1 MNHLPKS
8 LLAFLTLISM
18 AASLLAQGTASSN
31 VSVTPNAAATPTP
44 RATPIALPDIVAE
57 AGVAQNTLQGINA
70 ELKADPVKTA
80 VLLGLPDFER
90 DIDVRNAES
99 TRIISNGPS
108 LDILAQLLMIWQS
121 LGDNAKAWSRELT
134 QRATG
139 LGADL
144 ARLDNMAETW
154 NLTAIEAKAKNAP
167 PDVLNRIGQ
176 TVGLIQQTQDSLKS
190 RRADILNLQSQLA
203 AEQTRIQID
212 FSAVEQAKQGT
223 LSRLLVRESPPI
235 WALRENTLPN
245 QTTRHTF
252 SDQVGR
258 LEAFLAQEPGKFLV
272 HIALIFCLYLALH
285 WARRGMREWVKEDST
300 LQRSVPVFDMPI
312 AAAIAL
318 SMLFVPV
325 IYPSTMPR
333 LLRAILGI
341 AALLPAVMLL
351 RRLLD
356 RRTFPVLYALII
368 LFFIDEIRAITV
380 ALPLVTR
387 CLFIVQMLGGICFTV
402 WLLRS
407 RPRTA
412 NGDDAPPPLPR
423 AGRWFVQVTLFLLGA
438 ALIGNILGYGS
449 LSYLLGNSVLRAA
462 YLALIFTAA
471 SRIVESLVIVAFQAK
486 PLTYSAT
493 VRKHRILLRRRTTQL
508 LRLVIFLLWLSF
520 VFNQFELSDLLINE
534 ANAVL
539 NTGFALGAF
548 RLSLGQIVGFI
559 LVVWASFLV
568 SKFLR
573 FLLEEDIYGRLKLAR
588 GLPYA
593 ISSVLHYTVLMI
605 GFFIALA
612 ALGVDMTKF
621 TILAGAFSVGVGF
634 GLQNV
639 INNFVSGL
647 IVLFE
652 RPIKVGDVI
661 QVGDAIGSVK
671 KIGIRAS
678 VVHAQDGSDIIVPNG
693 TLISSQVTNWTFSDR
708 LRAISAQIQ
717 IPRNVDQ
724 RAAGELLKQSANETL
739 GVVKNPAPQ
748 AFITTLGSKTLTLEL
763 RAWTDQ
769 YEDWMKIQSDLW
781 AAINRKLENQNIELA

>member
-18 AASLLAQGTASSN
+18 AASLLAQGTASPN

-57 AGVAQNTLQGINA
+57 AGAAQNTLQGINA

-108 LDILAQLLMIWQS
+108 LDILGQLLMIWQS

-235 WALRENTLPN
+235 WAFRENTFPS

-285 WARRGMREWVKEDST
+285 WARRGMREWVKEDPT

-356 RRTFPVLYALII
+356 RRIFPVLYALII
-368 LFFIDEIRAITV
+368 LFLIDEIRAITV

-407 RPRTA
+407 RPRTTI
-412 NGDDAPPPLPR
+412 GDDAPPPLPR

-438 ALIGNILGYGS
+438 ALVGNILGYGS

-493 VRKHRILLRRRTTQL
+493 VRKHRTLLRRRTTQL

-539 NTGFALGAF
+539 NSGFALGAF

>member
-1 MNHLPKS
+1 
-8 LLAFLTLISM
+8 
-18 AASLLAQGTASSN
+18 
-31 VSVTPNAAATPTP
+31 
-44 RATPIALPDIVAE
+44 
-57 AGVAQNTLQGINA
+57 
-70 ELKADPVKTA
+70 
-80 VLLGLPDFER
+80 
-90 DIDVRNAES
+90 
-99 TRIISNGPS
+99 
-108 LDILAQLLMIWQS
+108 
-121 LGDNAKAWSRELT
+121 
-134 QRATG
+134 
-139 LGADL
+139 
-144 ARLDNMAETW
+144 
-154 NLTAIEAKAKNAP
+154 
-167 PDVLNRIGQ
+167 
-176 TVGLIQQTQDSLKS
+176 
-190 RRADILNLQSQLA
+190 
-203 AEQTRIQID
+203 
-212 FSAVEQAKQGT
+212 
-223 LSRLLVRESPPI
+223 
-235 WALRENTLPN
+235 
-245 QTTRHTF
+245 
-252 SDQVGR
+252 
-258 LEAFLAQEPGKFLV
+258 
-272 HIALIFCLYLALH
+272 
-285 WARRGMREWVKEDST
+285 MREWVKEDPT

-387 CLFIVQMLGGICFTV
+387 CLFIVQMLGGISFTV

-412 NGDDAPPPLPR
+412 GAHDAPPPLSR

-471 SRIVESLVIVAFQAK
+471 SRILESLVVVAFQAK

-493 VRKHRILLRRRTTQL
+493 VRKHRPLLRRRTTQF
-508 LRLVIFLLWLSF
+508 LRSVIFLLWLSF

>member
-1 MNHLPKS
+1 MNYVPTS
-8 LLAFLTLISM
+8 LLAFLTLISTT
-18 AASLLAQGTASSN
+18 ASLLAQGTASPN
-31 VSVTPNAAATPTP
+31 VSATPSAAATPTP

-57 AGVAQNTLQGINA
+57 AGAAQNTLQGINA

-80 VLLGLPDFER
+80 VLQGLPDFER

-108 LDILAQLLMIWQS
+108 LDILGQLLMIWQS
-121 LGDNAKAWSRELT
+121 LGDNANSWSRELT
-134 QRATG
+134 RRATG

-167 PDVLNRIGQ
+167 QDVLNRINQ
-176 TVGLIQQTQDSLKS
+176 TVGLIEQTQESLKS
-190 RRADILNLQSQLA
+190 RRADILNLQSRLA

-235 WALRENTLPN
+235 WALSENTLPS

-252 SDQVGR
+252 SDQLSR
-258 LEAFLAQEPGKFLV
+258 LEAFLAQEPAKFLV
-272 HIALIFCLYLALH
+272 HLALIFCLYLALH
-285 WARRGMREWVKEDST
+285 WARRGMREWVKEDPT

-368 LFFIDEIRAITV
+368 LFLVDEIRAITV

-407 RPRTA
+407 RPRTPS
-412 NGDDAPPPLPR
+412 GDDAPPPLPR
-423 AGRWFVQVTLFLLGA
+423 ASRWFVQVTLFLLGA

-486 PLTYSAT
+486 PLTFSAT
-493 VRKHRILLRRRTTQL
+493 VRKHRTLLRLRTTQL
-508 LRLVIFLLWLSF
+508 LRLAIFLLWLSF
-520 VFNQFELSDLLINE
+520 VFKQFELSDLLINE
-534 ANAVL
+534 ANALL

-693 TLISSQVTNWTFSDR
+693 TLISNQVTNWTFSDR

-717 IPRNVDQ
+717 VPRNVDQ
-724 RAAGELLKQSANETL
+724 RVAGELLEQSASETS

-748 AFITTLGSKTLTLEL
+748 AFITTLNSKTLTLEV

-781 AAINRKLENQNIELA
+781 AAINRKLEDANIELV

>member
-8 LLAFLTLISM
+8 LLALLTLISM
-18 AASLLAQGTASSN
+18 AASLLAQGTASPN

-57 AGVAQNTLQGINA
+57 AGAAQNTLQGINA

-121 LGDNAKAWSRELT
+121 LGENAKAWSRELT
-134 QRATG
+134 QRATA

-203 AEQTRIQID
+203 AEQTRIQVD

-235 WALRENTLPN
+235 WAFRENTLPS

-285 WARRGMREWVKEDST
+285 WARRGMREWVKEDPT

-356 RRTFPVLYALII
+356 RRIFPVLYALII

-387 CLFIVQMLGGICFTV
+387 CLFIVQMMGGICFTV

-412 NGDDAPPPLPR
+412 TGDDFPPPLPR

-471 SRIVESLVIVAFQAK
+471 SRIGESLVIVAFQAK

-493 VRKHRILLRRRTTQL
+493 VRKHRTLLRRRTTQL

>member
-18 AASLLAQGTASSN
+18 AASLLAQGTASPN

-44 RATPIALPDIVAE
+44 RATPIPLPDIVAE

-80 VLLGLPDFER
+80 ILQGLPEFER

-108 LDILAQLLMIWQS
+108 LDILGQLLMVWQS

-134 QRATG
+134 RRATG

-176 TVGLIQQTQDSLKS
+176 TVALIQQTEDSLKS

-212 FSAVEQAKQGT
+212 FGAVEQAKQGT

-235 WALRENTLPN
+235 WAFRENTLPS

-272 HIALIFCLYLALH
+272 HLALIFCLYLALH
-285 WARRGMREWVKEDST
+285 WARRGMREWVKEDPT
-300 LQRSVPVFDMPI
+300 LQRSVPVFEMPI

-368 LFFIDEIRAITV
+368 LFLVDEIRAITV

-412 NGDDAPPPLPR
+412 TGDDAPPPLPR

-462 YLALIFTAA
+462 YLAIIFTAA

-493 VRKHRILLRRRTTQL
+493 VRKHRTLLRLRTTQL

-520 VFNQFELSDLLINE
+520 VFNQFELSDLMINE

>member
-1 MNHLPKS
+1 MNYVPTS
-8 LLAFLTLISM
+8 LLAFLTLVST
-18 AASLLAQGTASSN
+18 AASLLAQGTASPN
-31 VSVTPNAAATPTP
+31 VSATPSATATPTP

-57 AGVAQNTLQGINA
+57 AGTAQNTLQGINA

-80 VLLGLPDFER
+80 VLQGLPDFER

-108 LDILAQLLMIWQS
+108 LDILAQLLMIWQN
-121 LGDNAKAWSRELT
+121 LGDNANSWSRELT
-134 QRATG
+134 RRATG

-167 PDVLNRIGQ
+167 QDVLNRINQ
-176 TVGLIQQTQDSLKS
+176 TVGLIEQTQESLKS
-190 RRADILNLQSQLA
+190 RRADILNLQSRLA

-235 WALRENTLPN
+235 WALSENTLPS

-252 SDQVGR
+252 SDQLSR
-258 LEAFLAQEPGKFLV
+258 LEAFLAQEPAKFLV
-272 HIALIFCLYLALH
+272 HLALIFCLYLALH
-285 WARRGMREWVKEDST
+285 WARRGMREWVKEDPT
-300 LQRSVPVFDMPI
+300 LQRSLPVFDMPI

-387 CLFIVQMLGGICFTV
+387 CLFILQMLGGICFTV

-407 RPRTA
+407 RPRTPS
-412 NGDDAPPPLPR
+412 GEDAPPPLPR
-423 AGRWFVQVTLFLLGA
+423 ASRWFVQVTLFLLGA

-471 SRIVESLVIVAFQAK
+471 SRIVESLIIVAFQAK
-486 PLTYSAT
+486 PLTFSAT
-493 VRKHRILLRRRTTQL
+493 VRKHRSLLRLRTTQL

-520 VFNQFELSDLLINE
+520 VFKQFELSDLLTNE

-693 TLISSQVTNWTFSDR
+693 TLISNQVTNWTFSDR

-717 IPRNVDQ
+717 VPRNVDQ
-724 RAAGELLKQSANETL
+724 RVAGELLEQSASETS

-748 AFITTLGSKTLTLEL
+748 AFITTLNSKTLTLEL

-781 AAINRKLENQNIELA
+781 AAINRKLERANIELV

>member
-8 LLAFLTLISM
+8 LLVCLTLISM
-18 AASLLAQGTASSN
+18 AASLLAQGTALPN

-44 RATPIALPDIVAE
+44 RATPIPLPDIVAE

-80 VLLGLPDFER
+80 VLQGLPDFER

-108 LDILAQLLMIWQS
+108 LDILGQLLMVWQS

-176 TVGLIQQTQDSLKS
+176 TVALIQQTQDSLKS

-235 WALRENTLPN
+235 WAFRENTLSS

-272 HIALIFCLYLALH
+272 HLALIFCLYLALH
-285 WARRGMREWVKEDST
+285 WARRGMREWVKEDPT

-368 LFFIDEIRAITV
+368 LFLVDEIRAITV

-387 CLFIVQMLGGICFTV
+387 CLFILQMMGGICFTV

-412 NGDDAPPPLPR
+412 TGDDAPPPLPR
-423 AGRWFVQVTLFLLGA
+423 AGRWFVQVTLFFLGA

-493 VRKHRILLRRRTTQL
+493 VRKHRTLLRQRTTQL

>member
-1 MNHLPKS
+1 MNYVSTS
-8 LLAFLTLISM
+8 LLAFLTLIST
-18 AASLLAQGTASSN
+18 AASLLAQGTASPN
-31 VSVTPNAAATPTP
+31 VSATPSVTATPTP

-57 AGVAQNTLQGINA
+57 AGTAQNTLQGINA

-80 VLLGLPDFER
+80 VLQGLPDFER

-108 LDILAQLLMIWQS
+108 LDILGQLLMIWQS
-121 LGDNAKAWSRELT
+121 LGDNANSWSRELT
-134 QRATG
+134 RRATG

-167 PDVLNRIGQ
+167 QDVLNRINQ
-176 TVGLIQQTQDSLKS
+176 TVGLIEQTQDSLKS
-190 RRADILNLQSQLA
+190 RRADILNLQSRLA

-235 WALRENTLPN
+235 WALSENSLPS

-252 SDQVGR
+252 SDQVSR
-258 LEAFLAQEPGKFLV
+258 LEAFLAQEPAKFLV
-272 HIALIFCLYLALH
+272 HLALIFCLYLALH
-285 WARRGMREWVKEDST
+285 WARRGMREWVKEDPT

-351 RRLLD
+351 RRMLD

-368 LFFIDEIRAITV
+368 LFLIDEIRAITV

-387 CLFIVQMLGGICFTV
+387 CLFILQMLGGICFTV

-407 RPRTA
+407 RPRTPS
-412 NGDDAPPPLPR
+412 GDDVPPPLPR
-423 AGRWFVQVTLFLLGA
+423 ASRWFVQVTLFLLGA

-486 PLTYSAT
+486 PLTFSAT
-493 VRKHRILLRRRTTQL
+493 VRKHRTLLRLRTTQL

-520 VFNQFELSDLLINE
+520 VFNQFELSDLLTNE

-539 NTGFALGAF
+539 NTSFALGAF

-605 GFFIALA
+605 GFFVALA

-693 TLISSQVTNWTFSDR
+693 TLISNQVTNWTFSDR

-717 IPRNVDQ
+717 VSRNVDQ
-724 RAAGELLKQSANETL
+724 RIAGELLERSASETS

-748 AFITTLGSKTLTLEL
+748 AFITTLNSKTLTLEV

-781 AAINRKLENQNIELA
+781 AAINRKLEHENIELV

>member
-18 AASLLAQGTASSN
+18 AASLLAQGTASPD

-44 RATPIALPDIVAE
+44 RATPIPLPDIVAE

-80 VLLGLPDFER
+80 VLQGLPDFER

-108 LDILAQLLMIWQS
+108 LDILGQLLMVWQS

-134 QRATG
+134 RRATG

-176 TVGLIQQTQDSLKS
+176 TVALIQQTQDSLKS

-212 FSAVEQAKQGT
+212 FGAVEQAKQGT

-235 WALRENTLPN
+235 WAFRENTLPS

-272 HIALIFCLYLALH
+272 HLALIFCLYLALH
-285 WARRGMREWVKEDST
+285 WARRGMREWVKEDPT
-300 LQRSVPVFDMPI
+300 LQRSVPVFEMPI

-368 LFFIDEIRAITV
+368 LFLVDEIRAITV

-412 NGDDAPPPLPR
+412 TGDDAPPPLPR

-493 VRKHRILLRRRTTQL
+493 VRKHRTLLRRRTTQL

>member
-1 MNHLPKS
+1 MNYVPTS
-8 LLAFLTLISM
+8 LLAFLTLVST
-18 AASLLAQGTASSN
+18 AASLLAQGTASPN
-31 VSVTPNAAATPTP
+31 VSATPSATATPTP

-57 AGVAQNTLQGINA
+57 AGTAQNTLQGINA

-80 VLLGLPDFER
+80 VLQGLPDFER

-108 LDILAQLLMIWQS
+108 LDILAQLLMIWQN
-121 LGDNAKAWSRELT
+121 LGDNANSWSRELT
-134 QRATG
+134 RRATG

-167 PDVLNRIGQ
+167 QDVLNRINQ
-176 TVGLIQQTQDSLKS
+176 TVGLIEQTQESLKS
-190 RRADILNLQSQLA
+190 RRADILNLQSRLA

-235 WALRENTLPN
+235 WALSENTLPS

-252 SDQVGR
+252 SDQLSR
-258 LEAFLAQEPGKFLV
+258 LEAFLAQEPAKFLV
-272 HIALIFCLYLALH
+272 HLALIFCLYLALH
-285 WARRGMREWVKEDST
+285 WARRGMREWVKEDPT
-300 LQRSVPVFDMPI
+300 LQRSLPVFDMPI

-387 CLFIVQMLGGICFTV
+387 CLFILQMLGGICFTV

-407 RPRTA
+407 RPRTPS
-412 NGDDAPPPLPR
+412 GEDAPPPLPR
-423 AGRWFVQVTLFLLGA
+423 ASRWFVQVTLFLLGA

-471 SRIVESLVIVAFQAK
+471 SRIVESLIIVAFQAK
-486 PLTYSAT
+486 PLTFSAT
-493 VRKHRILLRRRTTQL
+493 VRKHRSLLRLRTTQL

-520 VFNQFELSDLLINE
+520 VFKQFELSDLLTNE

-693 TLISSQVTNWTFSDR
+693 TLISNQVTNWTFSDR

-717 IPRNVDQ
+717 VPRNVDQ
-724 RAAGELLKQSANETL
+724 RVAGELLEQSASETS

-748 AFITTLGSKTLTLEL
+748 AFITTLNSKTLTLEV

-781 AAINRKLENQNIELA
+781 AAINRKLERANIELV

>member
-18 AASLLAQGTASSN
+18 AASLLAQGTASPN

-57 AGVAQNTLQGINA
+57 AGAAQNTLQGINA

-108 LDILAQLLMIWQS
+108 LDILGQLLMIWQS

-235 WALRENTLPN
+235 WAFRENTFPS

-285 WARRGMREWVKEDST
+285 WARRGMREWVKEDPT

-356 RRTFPVLYALII
+356 RRAFPVLYALII

-412 NGDDAPPPLPR
+412 NGDDVSPSLPR

-493 VRKHRILLRRRTTQL
+493 VRKHRPLLRRRTTQL

>member
-1 MNHLPKS
+1 MNYVPKS
-8 LLAFLTLISM
+8 LLAFLTLISA
-18 AASLLAQGTASSN
+18 AASLLAQGTASPN
-31 VSVTPNAAATPTP
+31 VSATPNAAATPTS
-44 RATPIALPDIVAE
+44 RATPIPLPDIVAE
-57 AGVAQNTLQGINA
+57 AGAAQNTLQGINA

-80 VLLGLPDFER
+80 VLQSLPDFER

-99 TRIISNGPS
+99 TRIIRNGPS
-108 LDILAQLLMIWQS
+108 LDILGQLLMIWQS
-121 LGDNAKAWSRELT
+121 LGDNAKSWSRELT

-144 ARLDNMAETW
+144 ARLDNIAETW

-167 PDVLNRIGQ
+167 QDVLNRIGQ
-176 TVGLIQQTQDSLKS
+176 TLGLIQQTQESLKS
-190 RRADILNLQSQLA
+190 RRADILNLQSRLA
-203 AEQTRIQID
+203 AEQTRIQVD

-223 LSRLLVRESPPI
+223 LNRLLVRESPPI
-235 WALRENTLPN
+235 WALRENTLPS

-258 LEAFLAQEPGKFLV
+258 LEAFFAQEPAKFLV

-285 WARRGMREWVKEDST
+285 WARRGMREWVKEDPT

-341 AALLPAVMLL
+341 AALVPAVMLL
-351 RRLLD
+351 RRLLN
-356 RRTFPVLYALII
+356 RRTFPMLYALII
-368 LFFIDEIRAITV
+368 LFCIDEIRAITV

-387 CLFIVQMLGGICFTV
+387 CLFLVQMLGGICFTV

-412 NGDDAPPPLPR
+412 SGDDAPPPLPR
-423 AGRWFVQVTLFLLGA
+423 AGRWFVQVTLFLMGA
-438 ALIGNILGYGS
+438 ALVGNILGYGS

-471 SRIVESLVIVAFQAK
+471 SRIVESLVIVAFQAR

-493 VRKHRILLRRRTTQL
+493 VRKHRALLRRRTTQV
-508 LRLVIFLLWLSF
+508 LRLVIFLLWLNL
-520 VFNQFELSDLLINE
+520 VFNQFQLSDPLINE
-534 ANAVL
+534 ANALL

-559 LVVWASFLV
+559 LAVWASFLV

-693 TLISSQVTNWTFSDR
+693 TLISNQVTNWTFSDR

-724 RAAGELLKQSANETL
+724 KAAGELLKQSASETS

-748 AFITTLGSKTLTLEL
+748 AFITTLNSKTLTLEL

-769 YEDWMKIQSDLW
+769 YEDWMEIQSDLW
-781 AAINRKLENQNIELA
+781 AAINRKLEHQNIELA

>member
-18 AASLLAQGTASSN
+18 AASLLAQGTASPN

-44 RATPIALPDIVAE
+44 RATPIPLPDIVAE

-80 VLLGLPDFER
+80 VLQGLPDFER

-108 LDILAQLLMIWQS
+108 LDILGQLLMVWQS

-134 QRATG
+134 RRATG

-176 TVGLIQQTQDSLKS
+176 TVALIQQTEDSLKS

-212 FSAVEQAKQGT
+212 FGAVEQAKQGT

-235 WALRENTLPN
+235 WAFRENTLPS

-272 HIALIFCLYLALH
+272 HLALIFCLYLALH
-285 WARRGMREWVKEDST
+285 WARRGMREWVKEDPT
-300 LQRSVPVFDMPI
+300 LQRSVPVFEMPI

-368 LFFIDEIRAITV
+368 LFLVDEIRAITV

-412 NGDDAPPPLPR
+412 TGDDAPPPLPR

-493 VRKHRILLRRRTTQL
+493 VRKHRTLLRLRTTQL

>member
-1 MNHLPKS
+1 MP
-8 LLAFLTLISM
+8 
-18 AASLLAQGTASSN
+18 
-31 VSVTPNAAATPTP
+31 AATPTP

-80 VLLGLPDFER
+80 VLQGLPDFER

-108 LDILAQLLMIWQS
+108 LDILGQLLMIWQS
-121 LGDNAKAWSRELT
+121 LGDNAKSWSRELT

-167 PDVLNRIGQ
+167 QDVLNRIGQ

-235 WALRENTLPN
+235 WAFRENTLPS

-285 WARRGMREWVKEDST
+285 WARRGMREWVKEDPT

-412 NGDDAPPPLPR
+412 TGDDAPPPLPR

-493 VRKHRILLRRRTTQL
+493 VRKHRTLLRRRTTQL

-520 VFNQFELSDLLINE
+520 VFKQFELSDLLINE

>member
-1 MNHLPKS
+1 MNYVPTS
-8 LLAFLTLISM
+8 LLAFLTLIST
-18 AASLLAQGTASSN
+18 AASLLAQGTASPN
-31 VSVTPNAAATPTP
+31 VSATPNATATPTP

-57 AGVAQNTLQGINA
+57 AGTAQNTLQGING

-80 VLLGLPDFER
+80 VLQGLPDFER

-108 LDILAQLLMIWQS
+108 LDILGQLLMIWQS
-121 LGDNAKAWSRELT
+121 LGENANSWNRELT
-134 QRATG
+134 RRATG

-167 PDVLNRIGQ
+167 QDVLNRISQ

-190 RRADILNLQSQLA
+190 RRADILNLQSRLA

-235 WALRENTLPN
+235 WALSENTLPS
-245 QTTRHTF
+245 QATRHTF
-252 SDQVGR
+252 SDQVSR
-258 LEAFLAQEPGKFLV
+258 LEAFLAQEPAKFLV
-272 HIALIFCLYLALH
+272 HLALIFCLYLALH
-285 WARRGMREWVKEDST
+285 WARRGMREWVKEDPT

-368 LFFIDEIRAITV
+368 LFLIDEIRAITV

-387 CLFIVQMLGGICFTV
+387 CLFILQMLGGICFTV

-407 RPRTA
+407 RSRPPS
-412 NGDDAPPPLPR
+412 GDDAPSPLPR
-423 AGRWFVQVTLFLLGA
+423 ASRWFVQVTLFLLGA

-471 SRIVESLVIVAFQAK
+471 SRIVESLVIVAFQSK
-486 PLTYSAT
+486 PLTFSAT
-493 VRKHRILLRRRTTQL
+493 VRKHRTLLRGRTTQL

-605 GFFIALA
+605 GFFVALA

-693 TLISSQVTNWTFSDR
+693 TLISNQVTNWTFSDR

-717 IPRNVDQ
+717 VPRNVDQ
-724 RAAGELLKQSANETL
+724 RVAGELLEQSASETS
-739 GVVKNPAPQ
+739 GVVKSPAPQ
-748 AFITTLGSKTLTLEL
+748 AFITTLNSKTLTLEV

-781 AAINRKLENQNIELA
+781 AAINRKLEHENIELV

>member
-1 MNHLPKS
+1 MNYVPTS
-8 LLAFLTLISM
+8 LLAFLTLIST
-18 AASLLAQGTASSN
+18 AASLLAQGTASPN
-31 VSVTPNAAATPTP
+31 VSATPSITATPTP

-57 AGVAQNTLQGINA
+57 AGTAQNTLQGINA

-80 VLLGLPDFER
+80 VLQGLPDFER

-108 LDILAQLLMIWQS
+108 LDILGQLLMIWQS
-121 LGDNAKAWSRELT
+121 LGDNANSWSRELT
-134 QRATG
+134 RRATG

-167 PDVLNRIGQ
+167 QDVLNRINQ
-176 TVGLIQQTQDSLKS
+176 TVGLIEQTQDSLKS
-190 RRADILNLQSQLA
+190 RRADILNLQSRLA

-235 WALRENTLPN
+235 WALSENSLPS

-252 SDQVGR
+252 SDQVSR
-258 LEAFLAQEPGKFLV
+258 LEAFLAQEPAKFLV
-272 HIALIFCLYLALH
+272 HLALIFCLYLALH
-285 WARRGMREWVKEDST
+285 WARRGMREWVKEDPT

-351 RRLLD
+351 RRMLD

-368 LFFIDEIRAITV
+368 LFLIDEIRAITV

-387 CLFIVQMLGGICFTV
+387 CLFILQMLGGICFTV

-407 RPRTA
+407 RPRTPS
-412 NGDDAPPPLPR
+412 GDDVPPPLPR
-423 AGRWFVQVTLFLLGA
+423 ASRWFVQVTLFLLGA

-486 PLTYSAT
+486 PLTFSAT
-493 VRKHRILLRRRTTQL
+493 VRKHRTLLRLRTTQL

-520 VFNQFELSDLLINE
+520 VFNQFELSDLLTNE

-539 NTGFALGAF
+539 NTSFALGAF

-605 GFFIALA
+605 GFFVALA

-693 TLISSQVTNWTFSDR
+693 TLISNQVTNWTFSDR

-717 IPRNVDQ
+717 VSRNVDQ
-724 RAAGELLKQSANETL
+724 RIAGELLERSASETS

-748 AFITTLGSKTLTLEL
+748 AFITTLNSKTLTLEV

-781 AAINRKLENQNIELA
+781 AAINRKLEHENIELV

>member
-1 MNHLPKS
+1 MNYVPKS

-18 AASLLAQGTASSN
+18 AASLLAQGTASPS
-31 VSVTPNAAATPTP
+31 VSVTPNAAAPPTP
-44 RATPIALPDIVAE
+44 RATPIPLPDIVAE
-57 AGVAQNTLQGINA
+57 AGAAQNTLQGIRA

-80 VLLGLPDFER
+80 VMQGLPDFER
-90 DIDVRNAES
+90 DIDIRNAES

-108 LDILAQLLMIWQS
+108 LDILGQLLMIWQS
-121 LGDNAKAWSRELT
+121 LGDNANSWSRELT
-134 QRATG
+134 RRATG

-144 ARLDNMAETW
+144 ARLDNMVEIW
-154 NLTAIEAKAKNAP
+154 NLTAIDAKAKNAP
-167 PDVLNRIGQ
+167 QDVLNRITQ
-176 TVGLIQQTQDSLKS
+176 TVELIQQTQDTLKT
-190 RRADILNLQSQLA
+190 RRADLLNLQSRLA

-212 FSAVEQAKQGT
+212 FSSVEQAKQGT

-235 WALRENTLPN
+235 WALRENTLPS

-252 SDQVGR
+252 MDQVSR
-258 LEAFLAQEPGKFLV
+258 FEAFLAQEPAKFLIHV
-272 HIALIFCLYLALH
+272 ALIFCLYLALH
-285 WARRGMREWVKEDST
+285 WARRGMREWVKEDPT

-341 AALLPAVMLL
+341 AALVPAVMLL

-412 NGDDAPPPLPR
+412 SGDDAPSPLSR

-438 ALIGNILGYGS
+438 ALVGNILGYGS

-471 SRIVESLVIVAFQAK
+471 SRIVESLVIVAFQAR

-493 VRKHRILLRRRTTQL
+493 VRKHRTLLRRRTTQL
-508 LRLVIFLLWLSF
+508 LRSVIFLLWLSF
-520 VFNQFELSDLLINE
+520 VFKQFELSDPLLNE

-548 RLSLGQIVGFI
+548 RLTLGQIVGFI

-693 TLISSQVTNWTFSDR
+693 TLISNQVTNWTFSDR

-724 RAAGELLKQSANETL
+724 RAAGKLLEQSANETS

-748 AFITTLGSKTLTLEL
+748 TFITTLNSKTLTLEV

-781 AAINRKLENQNIELA
+781 AAINRKLERENIELA